1 MNEAIAKK
9 QEKEAASFEDVVL
22 AWWRAVLESPADRAA
37 LRRCATAAEVALLP
51 AYHRLRRDL
60 AAAEKSVGAERLAV
74 ICAVLSHVRVHDGGA
89 SFAQQLTAGEGDK
102 ARFSGL
108 RFRRL
113 LAMPSGDELL
123 AGLVRAARILDGRAN
138 VADLA
143 RAIRFWGDNERLRWA
158 RDYYDARPQ
167 EA

>member
-1 MNEAIAKK
+1 MNEATEKK
-9 QEKEAASFEDVVL
+9 PEKEAASFEGVVL
-22 AWWRAVLESPADRAA
+22 AWWRTVLDSPADRAA
-37 LRRCATAAEVALLP
+37 MRRCAAAGEVALLP

-60 AAAEKSVGAERLAV
+60 GQAGEKVGAERLAV
-74 ICAVLSHVRVHDGGA
+74 VCAVLSHVREHDGRA
-89 SFAQQLTAGEGDK
+89 SFAEQLAGGEGDK

-123 AGLVRAARILDGRAN
+123 TGLVRAVRILDGRAN
-138 VADLA
+138 VGDLA
-143 RAIRFWGDNERLRWA
+143 RAVRFWGDNERLRWA
-158 RDYYDARPQ
+158 RDYYDAKPK